1 MQEKKDNNKN
11 DVFQKSNQTEHFG
24 GWQSGGVVTGMHV
37 RKNIQEKQAS
47 KIRYILKMNMSKIFL
62 ICLSHK
68 ENSIQLH
75 KCR

>member
-37 RKNIQEKQAS
+37 KEKYLGKAGQQNKIYIKNEYVKNIFNMFESQRKQHTTA
-47 KIRYILKMNMSKIFL
+47 
-62 ICLSHK
+62 
-68 ENSIQLH
+68 
-75 KCR
+75 